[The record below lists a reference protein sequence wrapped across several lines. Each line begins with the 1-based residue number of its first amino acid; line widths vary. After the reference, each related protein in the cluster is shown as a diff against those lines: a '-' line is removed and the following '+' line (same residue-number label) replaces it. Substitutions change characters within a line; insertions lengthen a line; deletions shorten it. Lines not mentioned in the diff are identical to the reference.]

1 MASTRVTLK
10 IEQIARLRVAGNIP
24 DGKIAEMFGLTQSGF
39 SRIIA
44 TQEYRDAE
52 AAVLANT
59 ITKLDEA
66 LAGRAEEIR
75 DTYKV
80 AVPAATRALLD
91 AVLQRRDLRASI
103 AAATEIL
110 DRDPDRTYTKASRV
124 ASSEAQ
130 PPPPPEAIMASA
142 AKEATAIAGAMQQAN
157 ADPKKVN

>member
-1 MASTRVTLK
+1 
-10 IEQIARLRVAGNIP
+10 LRVAGNIP

-44 TQEYRDAE
+44 TQEYKDAE
-52 AAVLANT
+52 TSVLANT
-59 ITKLDEA
+59 ITKLDES
-66 LAGRAEEIR
+66 LAGRADLIR

-110 DRDPDRTYTKASRV
+110 DRDPDRTYTKASRSV
-124 ASSEAQ
+124 SEGEA
-130 PPPPPEAIMASA
+130 PAPPPEAVMASA
-142 AKEATAIAGAMQQAN
+142 ASEASKIAAAMQA
-157 ADPKKVN
+157 APVDPAKVN